1 LLNRSEVDKIFE
13 EVSSDPMAKPYI
25 EMARTKMASLDQGL
39 RNKTH
44 GELASYINPLN
55 KEDFERFL
63 GEKSKELSE
72 RINENLDVFKRL
84 KDK

>member
-1 LLNRSEVDKIFE
+1 LSRGEVDEIFQ
-13 EVSSDPMAKPYI
+13 EVSSNPMAKPYI

-44 GELASYINPLN
+44 DELVSYINPLN

-63 GEKSKELSE
+63 GEKSKELSQ
-72 RINENLDVFKRL
+72 RIDENLDVFKRL
-84 KDK
+84 KEK